1 MYKDIFK
8 EVKRLG
14 IEFHIIFTG
23 FVPQEDLVYLYNG
36 AKLSLFPSIYEC
48 FGLPVLEAMACGVP
62 VITSNIS
69 SLPEITGDA
78 ALLVNPLDPKEITK
92 AILRLLYDE
101 QLYLRL
107 IQNGLNKPQRFSWK
121 DVPMKH

>member
-1 MYKDIFK
+1 M
-8 EVKRLG
+8 G
-14 IEFHIIFTG
+14 
-23 FVPQEDLVYLYNG
+23 PN
-36 AKLSLFPSIYEC
+36 SLFPSIYEG

-107 IQNGLNKPQRFSWK
+107 IQNGLNRPQRFSWK